1 MDNVFTRP
9 VSINSE
15 RSWCWR
21 EVPKDFEKVNGIPTF
36 KTGKKDLYTSQ
47 SHLSPQEGDRLR
59 ESEKHF

>member
-1 MDNVFTRP
+1 MRA

-21 EVPKDFEKVNGIPTF
+21 EAPKDFEKVNGIPIF
-36 KTGKKDLYTSQ
+36 KMSKKDLYTSQ
-47 SHLSPQEGDRLR
+47 SLLSPQEGDRPR